1 MAEQKKSFVLY
12 GDLIHTTQHLTNE
25 DAGKVFKWVLEY
37 VNDKEPKPLKGLLA
51 AVCEPIKQQLK
62 RDLLKY
68 EIKRE
73 QYSEAGKRSAEAR
86 KLKKLKEKELEKN
99 SQRTLTNV
107 ESRSTNPT
115 VSVNDNVNVTVN
127 VNDIINREADFKKSL
142 QPFLDKY
149 GSNLLNEFYLYWTE
163 KNTNG
168 KKMKFEMNKTF
179 DVSRRLSRW
188 SKNNFNTGKN
198 GKQEK
203 QEQLREFISGS
214 GEYNENEYNS

>member
-37 VNDKEPKPLKGLLA
+37 VNDNHPEPLKGLLA

-68 EIKRE
+68 ESKRE
-73 QYSEAGKRSAEAR
+73 QYSEAGKKSAEAR
-86 KLKKLKEKELEKN
+86 RLKKLKEKELKKD

-107 ESRSTNPT
+107 ESRSTNST
-115 VSVNDNVNVTVN
+115 VTVN
-127 VNDIINREADFKKSL
+127 DSVNVSVTVNDIINREADFKKSL
-142 QPFLDKY
+142 QPFLEKY
-149 GSNLLNEFYLYWTE
+149 GANLLNEFYLYWTE
-163 KNTNG
+163 KNAKG

-188 SKNNFNTGKN
+188 SNNNFNTNKN

-203 QEQLREFISGS
+203 QKQLREFISNSGS
-214 GEYNENEYNS
+214 NNPNV

>member
-12 GDLIHTTQHLTNE
+12 GDLIHTTKHLTNE

-37 VNDKEPKPLKGLLA
+37 VNDKHPKPLKGLLA

-68 EIKRE
+68 ESKRE
-73 QYSEAGKRSAEAR
+73 QYSEAGKKSAEAR
-86 KLKKLKEKELEKN
+86 RLKKLKEKEHEKDN
-99 SQRTLTNV
+99 QRTLTNV
-107 ESRSTNPT
+107 ESRSTNST
-115 VSVNDNVNVTVN
+115 VSVNDNVNVSVN
-127 VNDIINREADFKKSL
+127 VNNISNREADFKKSL

-163 KNTNG
+163 KNVNG

-188 SKNNFNTGKN
+188 NNNNFNINKN
-198 GKQEK
+198 GKQQK
-203 QEQLREFISGS
+203 QEQLREFISNS
-214 GEYNENEYNS
+214 GTNNPNI

>member
-12 GDLIHTTQHLTNE
+12 GDLIHTTKHLTDE

-37 VNDKEPKPLKGLLA
+37 VNDNHPEPLKGLLA

-73 QYSEAGKRSAEAR
+73 QYSDAGKKSAEAR
-86 KLKKLKEKELEKN
+86 RLKKLKEKEDN
-99 SQRTLTNV
+99 QRMLTNV
-107 ESRSTNPT
+107 ESRSTNST
-115 VSVNDNVNVTVN
+115 VSVNDNVSVNVT

-142 QPFLDKY
+142 QPHLEKY
-149 GSNLLNEFYLYWTE
+149 GKDLLNDFYLYWTE
-163 KNTNG
+163 KNAKG

-179 DVSRRLSRW
+179 DVSRRLARW
-188 SKNNFNTGKN
+188 SKNNFNTNKN
-198 GKQEK
+198 GKQQQ
-203 QEQLREFISGS
+203 QEQLGNITSEIRSIDP
-214 GEYNENEYNS
+214 NV

>member
-37 VNDKEPKPLKGLLA
+37 VNDNHPEPLKGLLA

-68 EIKRE
+68 ESKRE
-73 QYSEAGKRSAEAR
+73 QYSEAGKKSAEAR
-86 KLKKLKEKELEKN
+86 RLKKLKEKELKKD

-107 ESRSTNPT
+107 ESRSTNST
-115 VSVNDNVNVTVN
+115 VTVN
-127 VNDIINREADFKKSL
+127 DSVNVSVTVNDISNREADFKKSL
-142 QPFLDKY
+142 HSFLDKY
-149 GSNLLNEFYLYWTE
+149 GKDMLNDFYLYWTE

-168 KKMKFEMNKTF
+168 KKMKFEMQKTF

-188 SKNNFNTGKN
+188 SKNNFNTNKN
-198 GKQEK
+198 GKQQQ
-203 QEQLREFISGS
+203 QEQLGNITTEIRSIDP
-214 GEYNENEYNS
+214 NV

>member
-25 DAGKVFKWVLEY
+25 DDGKVFKWVLEY
-37 VNDKEPKPLKGLLA
+37 VNDNDPEPLKGLLA

-73 QYSEAGKRSAEAR
+73 QYSEAGKKSAEAR
-86 KLKKLKEKELEKN
+86 RLKKLKEKELKKD

-107 ESRSTNPT
+107 ESRSTNST
-115 VSVNDNVNVTVN
+115 VTVN
-127 VNDIINREADFKKSL
+127 DSVNVSVTVNDISNREADFKKSL
-142 QPFLDKY
+142 HSFLDKY
-149 GSNLLNEFYLYWTE
+149 GKDMLNDFYLYWTE

-188 SKNNFNTGKN
+188 SKNNFNTVKN
-198 GKQEK
+198 GKQQK
-203 QEQLREFISGS
+203 QEQLREFISNS
-214 GEYNENEYNS
+214 GNNNPNI